1 MKERF
6 NMKNNEEVLNK
17 IVKMLYVLVTIAVVV
32 LLIGVINASN
42 IASLISA

>member
-1 MKERF
+1 
-6 NMKNNEEVLNK
+6 MKNNEEVLNK